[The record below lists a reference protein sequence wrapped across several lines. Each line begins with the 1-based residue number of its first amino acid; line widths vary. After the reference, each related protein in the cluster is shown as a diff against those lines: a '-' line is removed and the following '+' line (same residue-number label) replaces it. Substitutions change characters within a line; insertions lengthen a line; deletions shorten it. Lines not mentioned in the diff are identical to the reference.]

1 MRRKMIWPDIPSVAV
16 RLSIV
21 GWNAIFSGPGI
32 PAKIVVE
39 GMILLAGYQNMVD
52 RFSTGRGCWRGRWD
66 PATRPK
72 RQADSRHGPKF
83 SQHTPPRLTRIDQL
97 VETHKFPLPSLSLV
111 QAGYKV
117 SLSENKTI
125 KYPCVAKHKN

>member
-16 RLSIV
+16 RLNIV
-21 GWNAIFSGPGI
+21 GWNAKFSGPGI

-39 GMILLAGYQNMVD
+39 GMILLAGYQDMVD
-52 RFSTGRGCWRGRWD
+52 RFGTGRGCWHGRWD

-72 RQADSRHGPKF
+72 RQANSRHGPKF
-83 SQHTPPRLTRIDQL
+83 SQYAPPRLTRIDQL
-97 VETHKFPLPSLSLV
+97 VEIHKFPLPSLSLI

-117 SLSENKTI
+117 CLSVK
-125 KYPCVAKHKN
+125 